1 LYGVGFGAVA
11 PNTPAGQIVQASNT
25 LASPFVLMVGIRSAP
40 ATVAYAGLAPGLV
53 GLYQFNVI
61 VPPSSGTGTVPLS
74 FTLGGVSG
82 TQQLFIAVQ

>member
-11 PNTPAGQIVQASNT
+11 PNIPAGQIVQAGNA
-25 LASPFVLMVGIRSAP
+25 LAFPFVLRFGFGAPP
-40 ATVAYAGLAPGLV
+40 ATVTYAGLAPGLV

-61 VPPSSGTGTVPLS
+61 VPPSGGTVPLN